1 MKLAPTLTVSS
12 LEGGLCWLELAE
24 GDLTIDRMEQI
35 LDAFDRV
42 RQLNDIRGVV
52 LHARTLTSP
61 HYHDLRLMLQQ
72 DDLLDQTL
80 GLGRELCAALT
91 RFHVPF
97 CLAVSER
104 AEGFGLELLL
114 HAPLVVMAEEAT
126 VIWGMQDIPLLPCF
140 GGMKHLLDVHG
151 PAGTLDLL
159 LAQTPLSAAEAVAM
173 KLAHAAAPA
182 LFLREEIAFQL
193 KNTHPAP
200 PSRKPGPTLGKVMEP
215 LWWQRA
221 KGRLQEPLAE
231 AFKELLHAWTRGRLD
246 DREEAAILK
255 EFLLRKDEVRNRL
268 RFAAS
273 RAAVLDAEKADEGDP
288 PDRLML
294 VGLMPP
300 ATAFARAALERRLP
314 LRVVD
319 RDYQAMQKA
328 LAGLP
333 AEGLL
338 STSVRFNG
346 FDRYPVVIEA
356 LAREQ
361 EEKQEV
367 LALLGE
373 KCAGA
378 PVLLTQLTHFP
389 LKAVERKY
397 PHPTRLAGVHLLESG
412 LRRPVVEIIRGS
424 RTSQETLRT
433 ALRLFQDLGFLPI
446 VVQDRPAFLLLRL
459 LAILFNETLM
469 LLEEGYPPIV
479 IDEAFRGMG
488 FDKGPVQVAD
498 EVGFKS
504 LSDGI
509 TELIHAHKDLLVPS
523 PLLGP
528 LVEAERLEKRFPST
542 LCLYRNGVPVKDNRK
557 LLAHL
562 GLKGKKA
569 EPGSENELG
578 ERLTFL
584 LVNAAVMA
592 IEAEVVNWDDKV
604 DMALEAVIG
613 LPDSRLGLLRHAE
626 DLGWGYVIH
635 RLSQFAER
643 FGPRYAPCRKLYEL
657 LNESAGG

>member
-1 MKLAPTLTVSS
+1 MKIAPSLTLST
-12 LEGGLCWLELAE
+12 LDGGLCWMELAE
-24 GDLTIDRMEQI
+24 GDLTLDRMEQ
-35 LDAFDRV
+35 LLAGFDRV

-52 LHARTLTSP
+52 LHARTLTGP
-61 HYHDLRLMLQQ
+61 HFHDLRLMLQQ

-80 GLGRELCAALT
+80 ALGRSLGEALT
-91 RFHVPF
+91 RFRVPF
-97 CLAVSER
+97 CLAVSDR
-104 AEGFGLELLL
+104 AEGFGFEMLL
-114 HAPLVVMAEEAT
+114 HAPLVVLAEEAT
-126 VIWGMQDIPLLPCF
+126 VGWGLQDIPLVPCF
-140 GGMKHLLDVHG
+140 GGMKLLLDIHG
-151 PAGTLDLL
+151 PQKALDLV
-159 LAQTPLSAAEAVAM
+159 LAPTPLTAARAVEAR
-173 KLAHAAAPA
+173 LAHAAAPA

-193 KNTHPAP
+193 RRPHPIP

-215 LWWQRA
+215 LWWQKV
-221 KGRLQEPLAE
+221 KGRLPEPLDA
-231 AFKELLHAWTRGRLD
+231 AFRDLLHAWTRGQLD
-246 DREEAAILK
+246 EATEGAILK
-255 EFLLRKDEVRNRL
+255 DELLRKEEVRNRL

-273 RAAVLDAEKADEGDP
+273 RAAVLDAERPEEGP
-288 PDRLML
+288 PPTRLML

-300 ATAFARAALERRLP
+300 AGALARAALERRLP

-333 AEGLL
+333 AGGLL
-338 STSVRFNG
+338 STSVRFDG
-346 FDRYPVVIEA
+346 FDRYPVVVEA

-367 LALLGE
+367 LARLGE
-373 KCAGA
+373 KCSGA

-389 LKAVERKY
+389 LRAVERKV

-412 LRRPVVEIIRGS
+412 LRRPVVEIVRGS

-433 ALRLFQDLGFLPI
+433 AQRLFQELGFLPI

-469 LLEEGYPPIV
+469 MLEEGYGPLAI
-479 IDEAFRGMG
+479 ETSFREQG

-509 TELIHAHKDLLVPS
+509 QELVRSHKDLLVPS

-528 LVEAERLEKRFPST
+528 LVEAERLEKRFPIT
-542 LCLYRNGVPVKDNRK
+542 LCLNRNGLPDKDNKK

-562 GLKGKKA
+562 GVRRRRA
-569 EPGSENELG
+569 EPGTESEPG
-578 ERLTFL
+578 ERLTLL
-584 LVNAAVMA
+584 LVNAAIMA

-604 DMALEAVIG
+604 DVALEAVLG

-626 DLGWGYVIH
+626 DLGWGFVIH
-635 RLSQFAER
+635 KLSQYAER